1 MKLVRTHPA
10 SPPGFLSLAPLVNIV
25 LLLLLFFL
33 LGSAFVLQ
41 PGVAVSLPTSRFQLA
56 PLVDAQIV
64 SVLPGKPTRVVY
76 GDQFVTVEELGTR
89 LATFRGAN
97 RSLIVRGDRN
107 TPYEAVV
114 AICGQAL
121 ERGFN
126 VVLAT
131 APDPSGAT
139 AGGGATEP

>member
-10 SPPGFLSLAPLVNIV
+10 SPAGFLGLAPLVNIV

-41 PGVAVSLPTSRFQLA
+41 PGVAVSLPPSRFQLA

-64 SVLPGKPTRVVY
+64 SVLPGQPTRIVLS
-76 GDQFVTVEELGTR
+76 DQFVSLEELGAR
-89 LATFRGAN
+89 LQAFRGGN
-97 RSLIVRGDRN
+97 RSLIVRGARG
-107 TPYEAVV
+107 TPYETVV

-121 ERGFN
+121 EQGFN

-131 APDPSGAT
+131 APEPGT
-139 AGGGATEP
+139 ANAPAPAGP